1 MRTLLLLLAL
11 ALLPSAIT
19 AAERRE
25 TITDFDRIRVE
36 GSFDV
41 QVATGRGTSLV
52 LAGTPA
58 AIDATLV
65 AVNGR
70 MLTIRRRTSGWTER
84 NIGTTTIRITVPA
97 LYDAQLLGSG
107 SLRVDRMR
115 GARASIGVAGS
126 GAISVGSI
134 VADRGDITLQGSGRL
149 VAGGTIASL
158 HAANQGSGTLDTSA
172 VAAADL
178 VAVATGSGS
187 TALAAR
193 RSARITATGSGSVTV
208 AGNPACTV
216 TSTGSGTVTCGADK
230 PRR

>member
-1 MRTLLLLLAL
+1 MRITLVAL
-11 ALLPSAIT
+11 ALLPSILL

-41 QVATGRGTSLV
+41 NVTTGRGTSLV
-52 LAGTPA
+52 MAGTPA

-70 MLTIRRRTSGWTER
+70 MLTIRRKTSGWTYDR
-84 NIGTTTIRITVPA
+84 NTGPVTIRITVPA

-107 SLRVDRMR
+107 SLRIDRMR
-115 GARASIGVAGS
+115 GGRASIGVSGS
-126 GAISVGSI
+126 GGLQVGSV
-134 VADRGDITLQGSGRL
+134 VADRGDITLQGSGRV
-149 VAGGTIASL
+149 VAGGQIAQL
-158 HAANQGSGTLDTSA
+158 RAANQGSGSLDTSA
-172 VAAADL
+172 LATADL
-178 VAVATGSGS
+178 VAVATGSGT
-187 TALAAR
+187 TALAAS

-216 TSTGSGTVTCGADK
+216 TSTGSGTVSCGSNRT
-230 PRR
+230 RR